1 MEPRPDPTSA
11 LVVLN
16 PVSGGAA
23 PDEVESALRAALG
36 DRGVALEIVPTP
48 RTETADALVEAIE
61 AAIVRAV
68 EGGVDLVVA
77 VGGDGTVGM
86 VADAM
91 VRSGAADR
99 AVLGIVPRGTGNIL
113 ARELGI
119 PLGVDAAVALLAEG
133 GTARWLDA
141 MRVGG
146 RHYFTQLG
154 VGLDARMIAATE
166 REAQIAHGRVAYV
179 AAFLQSAVNLGVARY
194 ACRVDGMELRLRAF
208 QVVVANCATLG
219 SAPFAWGPGI
229 LPDDGAL
236 DLCVYNTR
244 RFLDPFVVAWKV
256 LTNNHSRDA
265 LTRYYRAT
273 ERVVVRSRPV
283 MDVQAD
289 GEIIG
294 RTPVTIELVAG
305 ALRVRVPEPSEE
317 TARGAPDADP
327 AADPAAVPEP
337 VASPAVDPP
346 RGARRRTLVD
356 VLVRRVHT
364 LASLDAALFL
374 AVNGWR
380 HGALAD
386 RAAAA
391 VSRTMLHG
399 ELWAAVMLA
408 AAALDPERRR
418 WLLLVALPG
427 MGLATLAVNYAIK
440 PVFRRRR
447 PFHDLVA
454 AVVVGRR
461 PDDASFPS
469 GHTAAAFAGAWL
481 LAAAYPAAAPALFA
495 VAALVGLT
503 RVYLGVHYPT
513 DVLLGGLTG
522 VALAIACRAGLEA
535 LSGPL

>member
-1 MEPRPDPTSA
+1 MPRSA
-11 LVVLN
+11 LVILN
-16 PVSGGAA
+16 PVAGGAA
-23 PDEVESALRAALG
+23 PDEVEAALRATLG
-36 DRGVALEIVPTP
+36 DRGAALEIVHTP
-48 RTETADALVEAIE
+48 STDTADELAAWVED
-61 AAIVRAV
+61 AIVRAV
-68 EGGVDLVVA
+68 GAGAELVIA
-77 VGGDGTVGM
+77 AGGDGTVGM

-91 VRSGAADR
+91 VRSGTSR
-99 AVLGIVPRGTGNIL
+99 QAVLGIVPQGTGNIL
-113 ARELGI
+113 ARELGV
-119 PLGVDAAVALLAEG
+119 PLGVDAAAALLGAGGAER
-133 GTARWLDA
+133 ALDA
-141 MRVGG
+141 MRVDG

-154 VGLDARMIAATE
+154 VGLDARMIQATE
-166 REAQIAHGRVAYV
+166 REAQIAHGRAAYV

-305 ALRVRVPEPSEE
+305 ALRVRVPERSAEP
-317 TARGAPDADP
+317 ARGAPDADP
-327 AADPAAVPEP
+327 ADDPAAVSGPTAP
-337 VASPAVDPP
+337 PAGDPP
-346 RGARRRTLVD
+346 RAAERRSLVD
-356 VLVRRVHT
+356 VLVHRVHT

-386 RAAAA
+386 RAAFA

-408 AAALDPERRR
+408 AAAVDPERRR
-418 WLLLVALPG
+418 WLLLVALPA

-469 GHTAAAFAGAWL
+469 GHSAAAFAGAWL
-481 LAAAYPAAAPALFA
+481 LAAAYPAAAPALYA
-495 VAALVGLT
+495 VAVLVGLT
-503 RVYLGVHYPT
+503 RVYLGVHYPA
-513 DVLLGGLTG
+513 DVLLGGLAG
-522 VALAIACRAGLEA
+522 VALAIAGRASLEVLA
-535 LSGPL
+535 GPL